1 MGETTIG
8 VLSDVASATWDILT
22 IVVVIMCAICMA
34 ALALL
39 YVIDQSK
46 YIKDKDSEINRLRNN
61 VKNLE
66 RSRANGYKK
75 NLETSDATDK
85 IFAMYL
91 AQKETAEANEIR
103 FAEWDAKQV
112 KRIKA
117 LETQLRENGI
127 EPVKWEEIKNVA

>member
-1 MGETTIG
+1 MWGTTGDFITE
-8 VLSDVASATWDILT
+8 VASATWDIAT

-39 YVIDQSK
+39 YVIEQSK
-46 YIKDKDSEINRLRNN
+46 YIKDKDSEINRLRNS

-103 FAEWDAKQV
+103 FAEWDKKQV
-112 KRIKA
+112 KRITA
-117 LETQLRENGI
+117 LENQLRENGI
-127 EPVKWEEIKNVA
+127 EPIKWEEIKVA